1 MHTEMTGRT
10 HQGMV
15 RTNNEDSIALYP
27 EIGLAILA
35 DGMGGHQAGEVAS
48 GTAVEIIHRYFMD
61 KLENGAGPLDGSNVI
76 EAIELAN
83 TAVFEM
89 SKQKTEYSGMGTTIV
104 VAYFNDQQLHIGHVG
119 DSRLYRLRG
128 DDFEQLTEDHSV
140 VQELVSRGFMSR
152 EEANA
157 SMNKNLVTRALGIDA
172 VVNAALTET
181 GCENDDI
188 YLLCSDGLSDIVNDE
203 SIQAVLNERRD
214 TLERAVEELI
224 QQANDAGG
232 PDNISVLLAHTTG

>member
-1 MHTEMTGRT
+1 MRTEMAGQT

-15 RTNNEDSIALYP
+15 RTNNEDSIAVYP

-48 GTAVEIIHRYFMD
+48 GTTVEIIHRYFTD
-61 KLENGAGPLDGSNVI
+61 KLENADAVLDGGNVI

-89 SKQKTEYSGMGTTIV
+89 SKQKTEYSGMGTTVV
-104 VAYFNDQQLHIGHVG
+104 VAYFNNKNLHIGHVG
-119 DSRLYRLRG
+119 DSRLYRFRNDVL
-128 DDFEQLTEDHSV
+128 EQLTEDHSV

-181 GCENDDI
+181 TCEKDDI
-188 YLLCSDGLSDIVNDE
+188 YLLCSDGLSDVVNDE
-203 SIQAVLNERRD
+203 SIQAVLAEQRD
-214 TLERAVEELI
+214 TLNKAIEGLI

-232 PDNISVLLAHTTG
+232 PDNISVLLARTSD

>member
-1 MHTEMTGRT
+1 MHTEMTGLT

-15 RTNNEDSIALYP
+15 RANNEDSIALFP

-48 GTAVEIIHRYFMD
+48 GAAVEIIHRYFVD
-61 KLENGAGPLDGSNVI
+61 KLEKTEAPLDGRNVI

-89 SKQKTEYSGMGTTIV
+89 SKQKTEYGGMGTTIV
-104 VAYFNDQQLHIGHVG
+104 VAYFNDRHVHIGHVG
-119 DSRLYRLRG
+119 DSRLYRFRNSAL
-128 DDFEQLTEDHSV
+128 EQLTEDHSV

-157 SMNKNLVTRALGIDA
+157 SMNKNLVTRALGIDS
-172 VVNAALTET
+172 VVNATLNEDI
-181 GCENDDI
+181 CENDDI
-188 YLLCSDGLSDIVNDE
+188 YLLCSDGLSDIVADE
-203 SIQAVLNERRD
+203 SIRSVLEHRGD
-214 TLERAVEELI
+214 SLEKAVEELVNH
-224 QQANDAGG
+224 ANEAGG
-232 PDNISVLLAHTTG
+232 PDNISVLLARTSI